1 MGLTV
6 TILPN
11 SLKTFDWYTH
21 YSMEEV
27 SYLNHVN
34 SSNKESFIQFV
45 QGGSLQ
51 VLNLFV
57 NVLMVKTLK
66 PYTLP

>member
-11 SLKTFDWYTH
+11 SLKICDWYTH

-45 QGGSLQ
+45 HGGSLQ
-51 VLNLFV
+51 VLNFCR
-57 NVLMVKTLK
+57 
-66 PYTLP
+66 